1 METEGFSEKAK
12 KGPNKIVL
20 GNLGFR
26 ESLLESSKVSFFEGF
41 GSKSPKKP
49 THGFLKVVI
58 YIYSAAFETCLRI
71 GVRLALIK
79 YHAPLGT
86 LGAPLGG
93 LRGPLGYPL
102 GL

>member
-1 METEGFSEKAK
+1 METEAFSEKAK

-41 GSKSPKKP
+41 GPKSPKKP

-58 YIYSAAFETCLRI
+58 YIYIYIYIYIAQLLRPACVSGSAW
-71 GVRLALIK
+71 
-79 YHAPLGT
+79 P
-86 LGAPLGG
+86 
-93 LRGPLGYPL
+93 
-102 GL
+102 